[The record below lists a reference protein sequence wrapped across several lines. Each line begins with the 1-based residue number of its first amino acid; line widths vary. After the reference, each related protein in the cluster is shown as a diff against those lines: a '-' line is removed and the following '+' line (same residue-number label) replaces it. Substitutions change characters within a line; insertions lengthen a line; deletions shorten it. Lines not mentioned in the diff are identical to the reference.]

1 MTTVGFGRTAG
12 ARVARF
18 TLQKRRRAAAV
29 QIDSGVGDAVSE
41 EVEAGKFF
49 DADDACADEDGGLAG
64 VIGDGDFDGRI
75 CFVTMAAAKTE
86 AAFGNVVAF
95 DDVFTGWIEP
105 DAGDEVDAS
114 ADVATQIEFAAGG
127 KFGLRSGVRRGWR
140 FFDGDGGGYG
150 SQQ

>member
-1 MTTVGFGRTAG
+1 MVDFGRTAG

-29 QIDSGVGDAVSE
+29 QIDSGVGDAVPE

-64 VIGDGDFDGRI
+64 VIGDGDFDARV
-75 CFVTMAAAKTE
+75 CFVTMAAAKTQ
-86 AAFGNVVAF
+86 AAFGNVVAL
-95 DDVFTGWIEP
+95 DDVFAGGTEA
-105 DAGDEVDAS
+105 DAGHEVDAG

-127 KFGLRSGVRRGWR
+127 EFVLRSGA
-140 FFDGDGGGYG
+140 
-150 SQQ
+150 